1 MLLLYY
7 MRKEGTQWR
16 RTSLKLGE
24 EEYNALLY
32 MSKKLDMTPTNY
44 IELHRSNYD
53 VDNMGYKNNFT
64 AYLRNKIVCD
74 LLKEVE
80 NDNR

>member
-7 MRKEGTQWR
+7 MYRDKSQWR

-24 EEYNALLY
+24 DEYRALTHV
-32 MSKKLDMTPTNY
+32 SKNLTPTNY
-44 IELHRSNYD
+44 IELQRSNYN

-80 NDNR
+80 NDNK